1 VTLLFRARGCL
12 RRSAVRRRNGIIAHD
27 GRESQR
33 AVMKLVSG
41 NDGRPKREGDERR
54 STGRTRYG
62 WSRVSNGDL
71 GFNHKQTVQSERYCS
86 CDHDRSG
93 GRPWGKG
100 ALSHPQHA
108 QGRPSSSPDARSEIT
123 RRACVTPAHLTAR
136 TCLADSTWHVFC
148 LRRIL
153 HSIADCAKPH
163 SRHETAHSTVTFHL

>member
-1 VTLLFRARGCL
+1 VRRLFRARGCL
-12 RRSAVRRRNGIIAHD
+12 RRSAVRRRNGVIAHD

-54 STGRTRYG
+54 STGRTRSG
-62 WSRVSNGDL
+62 WSRVSKGDL
-71 GFNHKQTVQSERYCS
+71 GYNHKQTVQSERYCS

-100 ALSHPQHA
+100 R
-108 QGRPSSSPDARSEIT
+108 GRIHNMRRVAPSSSPDARSEIT

-136 TCLADSTWHVFC
+136 TCLADSTWHVFVSVASSTQHC
-148 LRRIL
+148 KLR
-153 HSIADCAKPH
+153 
-163 SRHETAHSTVTFHL
+163 ETSFSP